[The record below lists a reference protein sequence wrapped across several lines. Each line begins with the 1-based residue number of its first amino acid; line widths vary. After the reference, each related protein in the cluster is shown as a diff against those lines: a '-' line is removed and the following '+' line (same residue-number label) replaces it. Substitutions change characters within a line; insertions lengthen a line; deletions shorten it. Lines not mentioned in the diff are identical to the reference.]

1 MARARASSGCPGR
14 GRLTALAAAARRAH
28 PQDFHRVVKKAID
41 NSERAKLVYK
51 KRRNR
56 SVIEQCAEKMQASQ
70 SGAKECDSAFAE
82 M

>member
-1 MARARASSGCPGR
+1 M
-14 GRLTALAAAARRAH
+14 
-28 PQDFHRVVKKAID
+28 KKAID

-51 KRRNR
+51 KQRNR

-70 SGAKECDSAFAE
+70 SGAKEWDSAFAE